1 MSLYDVST
9 ALIACAA
16 LPSLAF
22 PPYYWWK
29 SRGAWRHSDMG
40 RHLMTMAVVIAL
52 FLSLALTV
60 RLFGRYPGF
69 EQVAILL
76 YGTLAWQ
83 MGRLLLLLHR
93 SPRQSD

>member
-1 MSLYDVST
+1 MSLNDVAT
-9 ALIACAA
+9 VLIACAA
-16 LPSLAF
+16 LPSLLF
-22 PPYYWWK
+22 PPYYQWK

-69 EQVAILL
+69 EYVAVAL

-83 MGRLLLLLHR
+83 MGRLLLMLHR
-93 SPRQSD
+93 SPRDN